1 MSVLYVVRKKTFRI
15 KGILKSLYF
24 LVPKSLQKKGV
35 NESQLAN
42 ELSELSSLS
51 SGDVVSVLK
60 LLSKQIVKHIKN
72 GRTVTINGLGTFYL
86 AISRAVQ
93 NLPKNVHQRKYD
105 RTAFVSA
112 QMMKLKSKCVIAT
125 SNGCPDLFFEIKK

>member
-72 GRTVTINGLGTFYL
+72 GRTVTINSLGTFYL
-86 AISRAVQ
+86 AISSGGTESPEECTPKKIRSHRICFRA
-93 NLPKNVHQRKYD
+93 D
-105 RTAFVSA
+105 
-112 QMMKLKSKCVIAT
+112 
-125 SNGCPDLFFEIKK
+125 DEIKKQMRDCDFERVP